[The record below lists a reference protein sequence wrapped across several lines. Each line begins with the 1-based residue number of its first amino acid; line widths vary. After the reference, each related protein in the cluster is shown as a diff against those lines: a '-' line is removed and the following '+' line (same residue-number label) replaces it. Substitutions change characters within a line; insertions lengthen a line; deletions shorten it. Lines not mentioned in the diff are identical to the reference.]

1 MEKGSVRLHLI
12 VEGHVQGV
20 GFRYFV
26 DRLAQEFNLTGWVRN
41 LENGNVEITAEGEQN
56 TLEYFLTRISE
67 GSTGS
72 IVENVINEWLP
83 ADNTFA
89 RFTIRPTF

>member
-1 MEKGSVRLHLI
+1 MEIAFLRLHVN

-26 DRLAQEFNLTGWVRN
+26 DRLAQDLNLTGWVRN
-41 LENGNVEITAEGEQN
+41 LENGNVEITAEGEKN
-56 TLEYFLTRISE
+56 TLEQLLTRVSE
-67 GSTGS
+67 GPTAST
-72 IVENVINEWLP
+72 VLNVVYEWMP
-83 ADNTFA
+83 AEKTFT

>member
-1 MEKGSVRLHLI
+1 MEIAFLRLHVV

-26 DRLAQEFNLTGWVRN
+26 DRLAQDLNLTGWVRN
-41 LENGNVEITAEGEQN
+41 LENGNVEITAEGEKN
-56 TLEYFLTRISE
+56 TLEQLLTRISE
-67 GSTGS
+67 GSIGS
-72 IVENVINEWLP
+72 TVLNVTHEWLP
-83 ADNTFA
+83 ADHTFY